1 MFGRRA
7 AELVG
12 VLVATL
18 VSTFVTAQALSR
30 PHDPSLYV
38 LGAAVPLAL
47 LVIYWFWIEPRADEE
62 RVRARRLHNAVEDAI
77 ELSYRSD
84 PDHRASAEA
93 AGSKGVP
100 NSVRRSFYETL
111 DIADMFEPDHLEAAA
126 TLRARLDA
134 GRELQYRLVDGDPAL
149 PDEIDRWEEL
159 TAQDLRANSSGAWDS
174 YAFSDPPVRSESD
187 PADQRER
194 LGYKLTLLESTLH
207 DQEKRAAKR
216 AKEGA

>member
-12 VLVATL
+12 VLIASL
-18 VSTFVTAQALSR
+18 VSSFVTTQALSR
-30 PHDPSLYV
+30 PHDSLLYV

-47 LVIYWFWIEPRADEE
+47 LVIYWFWIEPRADDE
-62 RVRARRLHNAVEDAI
+62 RVRARRLHKAVEDAI

-84 PDHRASAEA
+84 PGHGASVDA
-93 AGSKGVP
+93 AGVGGVP
-100 NSVRRSFYETL
+100 NSVRRSFYERL

-134 GRELQYRLVDGDPAL
+134 GRELQHRLVDGDPDL
-149 PDEIDRWEEL
+149 PNEIDRWEEL
-159 TAQDLRANSSGAWDS
+159 TAQDLRANSSGTWDS
-174 YAFSDPPVRSESD
+174 YAFSDPPIRSESD
-187 PADQRER
+187 PANQRER
-194 LGYKLTLLESTLH
+194 LGYKLMLLESRLQ
-207 DQEKRAAKR
+207 DQEKRAAKQ